1 MTKAWHGVEMQESV
15 SRRLWRCVQQTPPRS
30 LLGSQH
36 LPPSS
41 LMPALPFGGAPPL
54 GRHSADLQVLVSG
67 DVVLE
72 LMGFEEVFQLLHVAL
87 MQPVHLLLGRMWCLL
102 HFDGLPHPGG
112 DGPAVGHKT
121 KAVLEDSTTIE
132 EWDGDSYSLLK
143 SVLEPAHP
151 GARGVLNLLEY
162 VILPKGEDRYQSCPR
177 GDRRE

>member
-1 MTKAWHGVEMQESV
+1 MTGPQRTETPHIILSHFSGGQNEGKGPLQRSQCRRANHLCQSLVSSAKEPAVTKAWHGVEMQESV

-102 HFDGLPHPGG
+102 HFDGLPHC
-112 DGPAVGHKT
+112 KT
-121 KAVLEDSTTIE
+121 
-132 EWDGDSYSLLK
+132 
-143 SVLEPAHP
+143 
-151 GARGVLNLLEY
+151 
-162 VILPKGEDRYQSCPR
+162 QS
-177 GDRRE
+177 

>member
-1 MTKAWHGVEMQESV
+1 MSIPLCNTSLSPLLCSPFLSQPES
-15 SRRLWRCVQQTPPRS
+15 RLT
-30 LLGSQH
+30 H
-36 LPPSS
+36 
-41 LMPALPFGGAPPL
+41 
-54 GRHSADLQVLVSG
+54 
-67 DVVLE
+67 
-72 LMGFEEVFQLLHVAL
+72 
-87 MQPVHLLLGRMWCLL
+87 
-102 HFDGLPHPGG
+102 GG